1 MRRKNQKTLGV
12 GATVS
17 VNLKYVHPS
26 EFVRATFTNLAPG
39 ARLTDGKVV
48 RLETKTVTRKKQECV
63 VFTSRTITD
72 IDGVVRR
79 WCTVLEEGN
88 PAEFF
93 GIQDDA
99 EVVLEAQ
106 DEEVQMPQQVLDL
119 MNAPVVS
126 EDDYATLEGVV
137 EIDYNNSPAPENFP
151 MLIDTEPPGVMNA
164 EWGHNAVC
172 LRKILQTN
180 NQSAKLNISRNVVPT
195 KLQLFE
201 ILFPKDY
208 IINVVLKETNKTISF
223 REWATPD

>member
-48 RLETKTVTRKKQECV
+48 WLETKTVTRKKQECV
-63 VFTSRTITD
+63 VFASRTITD
-72 IDGVVRR
+72 IDGDDLELHVVRR

-99 EVVLEAQ
+99 EVVLEAE
-106 DEEVQMPQQVLDL
+106 DEEVRCNRSSNSVG
-119 MNAPVVS
+119 S
-126 EDDYATLEGVV
+126 SS
-137 EIDYNNSPAPENFP
+137 NNSSIN
-151 MLIDTEPPGVMNA
+151 
-164 EWGHNAVC
+164 
-172 LRKILQTN
+172 RN
-180 NQSAKLNISRNVVPT
+180 NKNNCC
-195 KLQLFE
+195 
-201 ILFPKDY
+201 
-208 IINVVLKETNKTISF
+208 
-223 REWATPD
+223 